1 MKKSSEIIIIF
12 LFLFVYSN
20 LHAQNSGEDLF
31 KKYCSVCHTVSRG
44 KLIGPDLANVQKR
57 HSIDWIIKF
66 VKSSQTMIK
75 NGDKMALVLFSENN
89 NIIMPDHN
97 LSDVQIKTIIDFI
110 TNSSIDNMS
119 TGNPSTGITQWKS
132 LSEAGG
138 SNITAG
144 EMLFEGNFT
153 GADPAQN
160 GGPTCNSC
168 HTVQNKAVMSG
179 GTLGPDL
186 TKAYTKYN
194 EAGLLAIINDPPFPV
209 MKTAYLNRPLT
220 EDEVYNLAA
229 FLKYVD
235 SKSENEIENNYG
247 ILLIFPSLGV
257 LMILVGFFSIMW
269 MLVKKKSVN
278 EKIFKRQIRSI

>member
-1 MKKSSEIIIIF
+1 MKKLSKFIIIF
-12 LFLFVYSN
+12 LLLFLYSD

-31 KKYCSVCHTVSRG
+31 KKYCSVCHRVNRG

-57 HSIDWIIKF
+57 HTIDWIIQF

-75 NGDKMALVLFSENN
+75 NGDKKAIGLFRENN

-97 LSDVQIKTIIDFI
+97 LSEVQIKAIIEFI

-119 TGNPSTGITQWKS
+119 TGNPSTGISQWKS

-138 SNITAG
+138 QNITAG

-153 GADPAQN
+153 GANPVQN

-168 HTVQNKAVMSG
+168 HTVKNKAVMSG

-186 TKAYTKYN
+186 TKAYTKYH

-209 MKTAYLNRPLT
+209 MKAAYLNRTLT
-220 EDEVYNLAA
+220 KVEV
-229 FLKYVD
+229 
-235 SKSENEIENNYG
+235 
-247 ILLIFPSLGV
+247 
-257 LMILVGFFSIMW
+257 
-269 MLVKKKSVN
+269 
-278 EKIFKRQIRSI
+278 